1 MGGLPLPTG
10 PVCYHPCLQ
19 RRYYQKQFFAACGCQ
34 DTVAFF
40 HYAVAFFQYAVAF
53 FQYAV
58 AFSQYV
64 VVAAFF
70 QFVSSHLS
78 CVSWPPYPA
87 KRHLQKV
94 SVCDAFGVPVGAIVR
109 PKQNGLHSPC
119 DPGNDV
125 IQHFGKAHHVQ
136 IL

>member
-1 MGGLPLPTG
+1 M
-10 PVCYHPCLQ
+10 YS
-19 RRYYQKQFFAACGCQ
+19 
-34 DTVAFF
+34 D
-40 HYAVAFFQYAVAF
+40 VAF

-64 VVAAFF
+64 VVAAFSQYVVVAAF
-70 QFVSSHLS
+70 SQYIVVAAFSQYVVVAAFSQFVSSHLS
-78 CVSWPPYPA
+78 CVSWPPSPA